1 MGLTNTFEAVLCV
14 PLCLLRALCG
24 LRNSKMLADVNFAP
38 MPLFEYACRDCDK
51 RFTWMSGVVADEK
64 TPRCPA
70 CRSADLRK
78 LISRVTRGRSDDAR
92 MEGIADKL
100 ENQDFDDARQLRRF
114 AREMGRE
121 MGAETGED
129 LSDEMEEIIEA
140 EANGDG
146 DMGRGG
152 GTDDTIY

>member
-1 MGLTNTFEAVLCV
+1 
-14 PLCLLRALCG
+14 
-24 LRNSKMLADVNFAP
+24 

-51 RFTWMSGVVADEK
+51 HFTWMSGVVAGEK
-64 TPRCPA
+64 PPQCPRC
-70 CRSADLRK
+70 RSVELRK

-92 MEGIADKL
+92 MESIADKL

-129 LSDEMEEIIEA
+129 LSDEMEELIES
-140 EANGDG
+140 EANEQ
-146 DMGRGG
+146 G
-152 GTDDTIY
+152 GTAHKGNSDDGTIY